1 LTIPFFWTIH
11 KVRMIQML
19 FSLHFQS
26 QLRRIRPELIDSLE
40 NAIRRAAEISG
51 ATVQAE
57 RRCITASFD
66 EHSIGFALDIL
77 LVIKAVQGAIQRAL
91 PELYGYACVF
101 GRDIAENGQALLN
114 RLPRNSGGAWG
125 EDSRGASG
133 TNSHASGI
141 WCSQALRNSLAP
153 YAVFDPSPFNGDLA
167 DYGQLRELTPLAR
180 PLYDGD
186 PPLQNCPQGEAIRAA
201 LEERG
206 ARNALLVGPDLAG
219 SREVL
224 CGSFG
229 NNRDFPA
236 LVFRFGCG
244 GTGLSCFS
252 DALEAPI
259 QDLIPPEKRDAL
271 KTLGAFLFKERLE
284 DEFTPF
290 AVKKTGQ
297 FLSGLLESYLAAAVD
312 RRLPGTILVENL
324 HLANPVAARVFVDV
338 YDGLAPALFPAEFR
352 LLGTSREDPKEDG
365 AAPSL
370 GMWAALFPP
379 ALRFPPAPELPE
391 NDRVPRDVAELAYA
405 AALFKR
411 YFPASLMF
419 QLFEEEGKNLGMI
432 KTALGMLS
440 SLGCGGMAEDPQ
452 AGERA
457 LGEGKYPIQRLAR
470 NRLLAWVK
478 AFRIRPGFKLL
489 QALRD
494 LGETAS
500 EELVLEA
507 LQTDLLYGIFGT
519 LRQAG
524 PEFRLDSLTGPAC
537 LPALRFIW
545 RTTESLL
552 WGDEAAIAAAFE
564 EPWSLQETL
573 AGDAI
578 PSYKTRILAN
588 TTAYKL
594 GIRDVDGAS
603 ALAREAMHISQNQ
616 NGGRG
621 LAQSYRLF
629 SLVNL
634 SKGRISDAIEY
645 SFFAVEQA
653 EKSDD
658 FAELAVSAYY
668 AAAMQFLFG
677 NISRAERLILRAEE
691 TALSAGLAPWA
702 DRAQFFR
709 GKLLFETGH
718 YREALD
724 LFTALLRS
732 PAGVLNAEA
741 EDTLEAWIYRSA
753 VFLEIAD
760 APKPRRPNI
769 DARYFEIEAAYLT
782 EDYRKAVELA
792 DALLPVLPEREYLF
806 IEQPDWRSGFSQGE
820 LLFFSSREFRAPLI
834 SSYRAMALC
843 CLDEAGRA
851 EARSSIEEIIKDER
865 YFEMDPNGAFYFFA
879 HYRVL
884 GKTDAPLVDM
894 DTAVSM
900 AFKRLQ
906 RRASRI
912 DDIEVN
918 RAFLTRHYWNAALS
932 RAAKEHKLI

>member
-1 LTIPFFWTIH
+1 
-11 KVRMIQML
+11 M
-19 FSLHFQS
+19 
-26 QLRRIRPELIDSLE
+26 E
-40 NAIRRAAEISG
+40 NAIIRATEISG
-51 ATVQAE
+51 ARVQAE
-57 RRCITASFD
+57 HRYITASFED
-66 EHSIGFALDIL
+66 HTIGFALDIL
-77 LVIKAVQGAIQRAL
+77 LVIKAVQKAVQRAL
-91 PELYGYACVF
+91 PELYGHTCVF

-114 RLPRNSGGAWG
+114 RLPRNSGGGAG
-125 EDSRGASG
+125 EDSRGTSG
-133 TNSHASGI
+133 VNSHASGI
-141 WCSQALRNSLAP
+141 WCSQALRSILEP
-153 YAVFDPSPFNGDLA
+153 YAVFDVPPFNGDLA

-180 PLYDGD
+180 PSFEDG
-186 PPLQNCPQGEAIRAA
+186 PPLQSCPRDGAIRAA
-201 LEERG
+201 LAERG
-206 ARNALLVGPDLAG
+206 DRNALLVVQDFSGG
-219 SREVL
+219 REAFAEW
-224 CGSFG
+224 FG
-229 NNRDFPA
+229 IPQDFPA
-236 LVFRFGCG
+236 LAFRFGRG

-252 DALEAPI
+252 DALEGPV
-259 QDLIPPEKRDAL
+259 QDIILPEKREAL
-271 KTLGAFLFKERLE
+271 NAMAAFLFKERLE

-290 AVKKTGQ
+290 AVKKAGQ
-297 FLSGLLESYLAAAVD
+297 FLSGLLESYLAAALD
-312 RRLPGTILVENL
+312 RRLPGAILVENV
-324 HLANPVAARVFVDV
+324 HLSNPVAARVFADA
-338 YDGLAPALFPAEFR
+338 YTELSAAPSQAEPC
-352 LLGTSREDPKEDG
+352 LLGTSRDDPEG
-365 AAPSL
+365 GGVAPSL
-370 GMWAALFPP
+370 GIWEALFPLV
-379 ALRFPPAPELPE
+379 LRFPPEPEPSE
-391 NDRVPRDVAELAYA
+391 NARIPKDVAEVAYA

-411 YFPASLMF
+411 YFPTSLTL
-419 QLFEEEGKNLGMI
+419 QLFEEEGKNPGMI

-440 SLGCGGMAEDPQ
+440 FLGCGGMAEDPR
-452 AGERA
+452 AGEMA
-457 LGEGKYPIQRLAR
+457 LGEEKYLVRRMAR

-478 AFRIRPGFKLL
+478 ALRIRPGFKLL
-489 QALRD
+489 QALTD
-494 LGETAS
+494 LGEVGS
-500 EELVLEA
+500 EDLVLEA
-507 LQTDLLYGIFGT
+507 LHTDLLNGTLGT

-524 PEFRLDSLTGPAC
+524 SRLEPLAGPSH

-552 WGDEAAIAAAFE
+552 WGDEEAIAAAFA
-564 EPWSLQETL
+564 EPWSLQKTL
-573 AGDAI
+573 AGSEI

-594 GIRDVDGAS
+594 GLHDADEAS
-603 ALAREAMHISQNQ
+603 ALIREAMHISQNQ

-634 SKGRISDAIEY
+634 LKGRISDAIDY

-653 EKSDD
+653 EKSED
-658 FAELAVSAYY
+658 FAELALSSYY

-677 NISRAERLILRAEE
+677 NISRAERLAFKSEE
-691 TALSAGLAPWA
+691 SALSAGLAPWA
-702 DRAQFFR
+702 DRARFFR

-724 LFTALLRS
+724 LFAALLRS
-732 PAGVLNAEA
+732 PAGALKAEA
-741 EDTLEAWIYRSA
+741 EDTLEAWLYRSA
-753 VFLEIAD
+753 VFLESID

-769 DARYFEIEAAYLT
+769 DARYFEIEAAYLAG
-782 EDYRKAVELA
+782 DYRQVVDLA
-792 DALLPVLPEREYLF
+792 EALLPALPDREFLF
-806 IEQPDWRSGFSQGE
+806 TEQPDWRSGFSQGE

-843 CLDEAGRA
+843 CLDEAGHA

-884 GKTDAPLVDM
+884 GKTGAPLVDM

-918 RAFLTRHYWNAALS
+918 RAFLTRHYWNGALS